1 MPPDPDL
8 SQKRRIRLENMEQK
22 NLRVGK
28 IDKITE
34 RAVLGFVVSCK
45 IKRPKK
51 ETHRENSGIM
61 LSDENKNRR
70 YQYESSK

>member
-1 MPPDPDL
+1 MYQEVDDIMT
-8 SQKRRIRLENMEQK
+8 QKR
-22 NLRVGK
+22 
-28 IDKITE
+28 
-34 RAVLGFVVSCK
+34 VSCK